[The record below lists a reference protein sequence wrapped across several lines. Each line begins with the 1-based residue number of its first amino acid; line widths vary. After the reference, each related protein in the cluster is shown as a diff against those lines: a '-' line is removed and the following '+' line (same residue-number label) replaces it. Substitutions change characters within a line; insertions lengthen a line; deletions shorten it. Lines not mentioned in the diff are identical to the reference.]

1 MKESL
6 KILHCA
12 NFSES
17 KYGQVYYSIDRKIT
31 NGLIRNGHFV
41 YDFSYR
47 EVAKNL
53 TFLKRKKIG
62 AKKMNNKLLET
73 IKNLQPN
80 LLLLGHTELVELSTL
95 KSIKELYP
103 NIKIAMWWVDPFDNS
118 SHINKRL
125 PFLDCFFATTSPS
138 YFSKLFTNKTK
149 FLYLPN
155 VCDLSIENL
164 KCYEN
169 KSFSNELIFIGRKVE
184 SRKNLLEEIEILDNC
199 DFKIYGNDK
208 NSLILGNEFYKTIS
222 ESKMALNLSR
232 YNDISLYSSDRI
244 IQLLAC
250 GILVFSPNIPD
261 MKKLFIDKEVVYF
274 DDLEDLK
281 EKIYYFNINDEQRI
295 TISKNGREKAHKSY
309 NSTRVTKFMIEEI
322 FNENYSE
329 EYEWKNEK
337 IV

>member
-1 MKESL
+1 MIKSL

-17 KYGQVYYSIDRKIT
+17 KYGQVYYSIDRKIS

-47 EVAKNL
+47 EVSKNL
-53 TFLKRKKIG
+53 TFFKRKKIG
-62 AKKMNNKLLET
+62 SKKMNNKLLET
-73 IKNLQPN
+73 IKNLQPD

-95 KSIKELYP
+95 RFIKKYYP

-118 SHINKRL
+118 SHINERL

-138 YFSKLFTNKTK
+138 YFSRLFTNKTK

-169 KSFSNELIFIGRKVE
+169 NNFSNELIFIGRKVE
-184 SRKNLLEEIEILDNC
+184 SRKKFLEGIEILNKC
-199 DFKIYGNDK
+199 DFKIFGNDK
-208 NSLILGNEFYKTIS
+208 NSLILGNEFYKTIAD
-222 ESKMALNLSR
+222 SKMALNLSR
-232 YNDISLYSSDRI
+232 YNNISLYSSDRI

-261 MKKLFIDKEVVYF
+261 MKKLFTDEEVVYF
-274 DDLEDLK
+274 DNLEDLK
-281 EKIYYFNINDEQRI
+281 EKIYYFNTNDEQRI
-295 TISKNGREKAHKSY
+295 AISKKGRKKAHKSY
-309 NSTRVTKFMIEEI
+309 NCTRVTKFMIEEI

-329 EYEWKNEK
+329 EYEWKDEK